1 MGFALTVV
9 YIAAAI
15 ISPEQFGPTIANY
28 HPLLYLAGITFL
40 FSLPGILA
48 NIYSR
53 SSIQTF
59 LLLGFVFAIALSEMA
74 NGWIGGILAS
84 WREFLPSAAVFF
96 FIVANVTTV
105 RRLKILTLVSV
116 ATCLVVVVEAF
127 CGYYGG
133 FRGDLFVSIDNIL
146 LINGEVRQLARLRG
160 AGFLN
165 DPNDLAQMLLI
176 ALPLI
181 FFAWPRRRA
190 IASFMMVL
198 VPAATVLWAVYLTH
212 SRGASIALAIL
223 TLMVTRKRLGTTTSA
238 ILIAAL
244 VVGMLALQFTGGRGI
259 SAADGAGRLEAWAN
273 GLEMFKSAP
282 LFGVGFGRFTDFHD
296 ITAHN
301 SFVLCLAELGLVGST
316 IWIALLVT
324 TLMSLNDMIGHT
336 DEKKGQTTSLGNT
349 EQEREAT
356 FLGDPLSSG
365 ESLAVTSAESAITN
379 DAGIAF
385 EPAELSIIPRH
396 WVAAMRIALVA
407 FVTTAW
413 FLSRSYTLP
422 LYLVL
427 GLATAMI
434 ALRQSAADSYTS
446 RRWVFLTLAVEV
458 SAILCVYGMVRL

>member
-1 MGFALTVV
+1 
-9 YIAAAI
+9 
-15 ISPEQFGPTIANY
+15 
-28 HPLLYLAGITFL
+28 
-40 FSLPGILA
+40 
-48 NIYSR
+48 
-53 SSIQTF
+53 
-59 LLLGFVFAIALSEMA
+59 
-74 NGWIGGILAS
+74 
-84 WREFLPSAAVFF
+84 
-96 FIVANVTTV
+96 
-105 RRLKILTLVSV
+105 
-116 ATCLVVVVEAF
+116 
-127 CGYYGG
+127 
-133 FRGDLFVSIDNIL
+133 
-146 LINGEVRQLARLRG
+146 
-160 AGFLN
+160 
-165 DPNDLAQMLLI
+165 
-176 ALPLI
+176 
-181 FFAWPRRRA
+181 
-190 IASFMMVL
+190 
-198 VPAATVLWAVYLTH
+198 
-212 SRGASIALAIL
+212 
-223 TLMVTRKRLGTTTSA
+223 
-238 ILIAAL
+238 
-244 VVGMLALQFTGGRGI
+244 
-259 SAADGAGRLEAWAN
+259 
-273 GLEMFKSAP
+273 MFKSAP

-446 RRWVFLTLAVEV
+446 RHWVFLTLAVEV